1 MAMDEKEKRGELGE
15 VLQQVSGQ
23 LRSSLNNIYR
33 SLERIAPPELRDQEE
48 GLDMDAAILCQS
60 YYRILRLANNLS
72 DAALLDQP
80 IRAKLRNDDIVG
92 FCRDMLRQAR
102 LPAELLGLTLEF
114 RCAKSSHIIAMDR
127 ERLKRLLLNLLSNAF
142 KFTPKGGRILLEVR
156 VEAQQVALL
165 LSDTG
170 CGIAPELLET
180 VFDRYLHTDRVDPPP
195 HGLGLG
201 LPICR
206 RIVQEHGGSL
216 LLTSQPGEGTT
227 VTVSL
232 PNRKTAVQE
241 LSSFIIDYS
250 GGFNPI
256 LLELC
261 DAAAERGFRVI
272 AAGAFIARHS
282 IVPDIAAGRPDSADF
297 AALERFAAAVR
308 EKLAAAPAAEALS
321 AVTPPGSRPYREFG
335 GVPMHPS
342 APKSKCGQC
351 GKCAAECP
359 TGAIDPA
366 APEKTDGGKC
376 ITCMRCVAVCPHYA
390 RRLNPAMLAA
400 TSVKLKKA
408 CAVRREPEF
417 FL

>member
-92 FCRDMLRQAR
+92 FCRDTLRQAR
-102 LPAELLGLTLEF
+102 LPAELLGLALEF

-156 VEAQQVALL
+156 VEAQQVALM

-180 VFDRYLHTDRVDPPP
+180 VFDRYRHTDRVDPPP

-206 RIVQEHGGSL
+206 RITQEHGGSL
-216 LLTSQPGEGTT
+216 LLTSRPGEGTT

-261 DAAAERGFRVI
+261 DALPKQ
-272 AAGAFIARHS
+272 AFTQ
-282 IVPDIAAGRPDSADF
+282 
-297 AALERFAAAVR
+297 
-308 EKLAAAPAAEALS
+308 K
-321 AVTPPGSRPYREFG
+321 
-335 GVPMHPS
+335 
-342 APKSKCGQC
+342 
-351 GKCAAECP
+351 
-359 TGAIDPA
+359 
-366 APEKTDGGKC
+366 
-376 ITCMRCVAVCPHYA
+376 
-390 RRLNPAMLAA
+390 
-400 TSVKLKKA
+400 
-408 CAVRREPEF
+408 
-417 FL
+417 FLD

>member
-180 VFDRYLHTDRVDPPP
+180 VFDRYRHTDRVDPPP

-206 RIVQEHGGSL
+206 RITQEHGGSL
-216 LLTSQPGEGTT
+216 LLTSRPGEGTT
-227 VTVSL
+227 VTGSL
-232 PNRKTAVQE
+232 ANRKTAVQE

-261 DAAAERGFRVI
+261 DALPKQ
-272 AAGAFIARHS
+272 AFTQ
-282 IVPDIAAGRPDSADF
+282 
-297 AALERFAAAVR
+297 
-308 EKLAAAPAAEALS
+308 K
-321 AVTPPGSRPYREFG
+321 
-335 GVPMHPS
+335 
-342 APKSKCGQC
+342 
-351 GKCAAECP
+351 
-359 TGAIDPA
+359 
-366 APEKTDGGKC
+366 
-376 ITCMRCVAVCPHYA
+376 
-390 RRLNPAMLAA
+390 
-400 TSVKLKKA
+400 
-408 CAVRREPEF
+408 
-417 FL
+417 FLD

>member
-114 RCAKSSHIIAMDR
+114 RCAKSSHIIAMDPDR
-127 ERLKRLLLNLLSNAF
+127 LERLLPNLLSNAF

-261 DAAAERGFRVI
+261 DALPKQ
-272 AAGAFIARHS
+272 AFTQ
-282 IVPDIAAGRPDSADF
+282 
-297 AALERFAAAVR
+297 
-308 EKLAAAPAAEALS
+308 K
-321 AVTPPGSRPYREFG
+321 
-335 GVPMHPS
+335 
-342 APKSKCGQC
+342 
-351 GKCAAECP
+351 
-359 TGAIDPA
+359 
-366 APEKTDGGKC
+366 
-376 ITCMRCVAVCPHYA
+376 
-390 RRLNPAMLAA
+390 
-400 TSVKLKKA
+400 
-408 CAVRREPEF
+408 
-417 FL
+417 FLD